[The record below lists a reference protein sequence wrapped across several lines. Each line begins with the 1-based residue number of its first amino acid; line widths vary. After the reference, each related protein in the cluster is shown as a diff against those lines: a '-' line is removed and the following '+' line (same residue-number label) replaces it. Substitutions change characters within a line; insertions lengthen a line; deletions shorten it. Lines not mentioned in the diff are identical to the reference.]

1 MNCARAETL
10 KSQSNNLPGD
20 LLFDLQEAFNF
31 YDKEESGVISIPH
44 FRNILHNFGFHRL
57 SKREID
63 ADLVKCDSD
72 FMKRNC
78 VDMTFCKHV
87 VAYRFVTRQGREEEA
102 KECFRVFDK
111 KERGMITFNDVKERL
126 HEFISSNL
134 SDEEIKEFM
143 REIDPNNN
151 G

>member
-1 MNCARAETL
+1 
-10 KSQSNNLPGD
+10 
-20 LLFDLQEAFNF
+20 
-31 YDKEESGVISIPH
+31 
-44 FRNILHNFGFHRL
+44 
-57 SKREID
+57 
-63 ADLVKCDSD
+63 
-72 FMKRNC
+72 MKRNC

-111 KERGMITFNDVKERL
+111 KERGMISFNDVKERL

-134 SDEEIKEFM
+134 SDDEIKEFM